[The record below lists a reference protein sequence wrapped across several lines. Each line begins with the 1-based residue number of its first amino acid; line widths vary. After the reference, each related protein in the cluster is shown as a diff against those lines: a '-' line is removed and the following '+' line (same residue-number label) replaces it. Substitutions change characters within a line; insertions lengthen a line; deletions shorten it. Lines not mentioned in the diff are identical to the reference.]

1 MKWTRRL
8 WVAGLALVLS
18 AGVSCTTNDTALTEA
33 PAVQQNDPAFGL
45 ISDLG
50 GVVNTAGSVL
60 GGVVGDVLSI
70 TDVLTCSQQKYAV
83 TEKVVGSKGGTI
95 KIGSHSLN
103 IPKGA
108 LSKNV
113 TIKAEQMP
121 GSTNSV
127 RFSPEGL
134 RFSQPA
140 QLTLSY
146 ENCLLVLL
154 PKHVVYTTEKL
165 KILEVLR
172 TLDLF
177 QKKAASAPI
186 DHFSRY
192 AVAY

>member
-8 WVAGLALVLS
+8 WIAGLALALS

-33 PAVQQNDPAFGL
+33 PAVQQNDPSFGL

-50 GVVNTAGSVL
+50 GVVDEAGSVL
-60 GGVVGDVLSI
+60 GGVVGDVLSV
-70 TDVLTCSQQKYAV
+70 TDLLTCSQQQYAV
-83 TEKVVGSKGGTI
+83 TEQVVGPKGGTI
-95 KIGSHSLN
+95 KVGSHSLN
-103 IPKGA
+103 IPQGA
-108 LSKNV
+108 LTKNV

-134 RFSQPA
+134 RFTEPA

-146 ENCLLVLL
+146 QNCLLVLL
-154 PKHVVYTTEKL
+154 PKHIVYTTEKL

-177 QKKAASAPI
+177 QKKSASAPI